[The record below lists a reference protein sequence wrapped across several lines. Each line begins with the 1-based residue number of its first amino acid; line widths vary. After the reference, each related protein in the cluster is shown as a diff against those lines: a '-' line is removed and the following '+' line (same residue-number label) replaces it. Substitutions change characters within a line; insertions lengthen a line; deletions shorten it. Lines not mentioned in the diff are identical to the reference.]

1 MAVRNHG
8 HGAPRALI
16 ILSPS
21 FLPKFALAF
30 LFHTV
35 TEILVDRFEGKRLN
49 SPNDVVVKRDGS
61 IWFTDPPYG
70 ILSNHEGFAAESEI
84 GACFVYRFDPESR
97 ALSVVVQ
104 SMVHP
109 NGLAFS
115 PDESVLY
122 VADTSAAVIEN
133 VRSAAILV
141 AR

>member
-1 MAVRNHG
+1 M
-8 HGAPRALI
+8 
-16 ILSPS
+16 
-21 FLPKFALAF
+21 
-30 LFHTV
+30 

-49 SPNDVVVKRDGS
+49 SPNDVVAKRDGS

-70 ILSNHEGFAAESEI
+70 ILSNHEGYAAESEI
-84 GACFVYRFDPESR
+84 GACLVYRLDPATR
-97 ALSVVVQ
+97 ALSAVVR

-133 VRSAAILV
+133 VRPASVCPIDLSFLSNRYTILF
-141 AR
+141 RTPSF